1 MGCKSHE
8 VGTGAKYYFN
18 NVQDAMNT
26 GGAIGANLD
35 QNVAMEQ
42 RVSLICTLKN
52 VDSSNEFK
60 VELILYSDT
69 QRKAS
74 KSGGFTEKRA
84 KNMENIIPFEQ
95 FFAMPYFFERQQL
108 LDFRIYNGSNV
119 ETIQTS
125 LGSIM
130 GSRKQTLVKKLK
142 DGSDFQVQGR
152 EIKKSNKLLAFD
164 INLTGNF
171 VGMGVSYTI
180 TNLGTEKNPS
190 ATKLYD
196 SETKNTKTNLI
207 PFSRCSIPVM
217 FLNPTGNAEENNV
230 SIEIKDVK
238 HKRTLGNYQGPINR
252 LLVPDAIE
260 IALNSNNKARIKCT
274 LLSQPSFIGYL
285 RAGMNINLTI
295 GIDFTGS
302 NGAYTDSRSL
312 HYLENGMND
321 YEKAIRSCGDILAYY
336 DDDQLFP
343 VFGFGFKFK
352 NEVQANYGNYDIF
365 NYPINNNVSDP
376 NIHLIDNVLKEYRNF
391 ITKVVLWGPTNFAPM
406 IRDLNREVKDDIN
419 KGNFMH
425 YNILMIL
432 TDGQIN
438 DMQETIDELVEA
450 SFLPISV
457 IIVGIGNGKFDNMD
471 ILDADDNPLYDR
483 RRRKADRDLVQFVP
497 FNNYKNDPPKLAEQV
512 LEEIPRQVVEYYQ
525 HKGIKPKDDDED
537 DNRSSSTDA
546 SAPSPIN
553 INQ

>member
-8 VGTGAKYYFN
+8 IGTGAKYYFN

-52 VDSSNEFK
+52 VDSSNDFK

-108 LDFRIYNGSNV
+108 LDFRIYNGSNF

-130 GSRKQTLVKKLK
+130 GSRKQTLIKKLK

-207 PFSRCSIPVM
+207 SFSRCSIPVM

-260 IALNSNNKARIKCT
+260 TALN
-274 LLSQPSFIGYL
+274 
-285 RAGMNINLTI
+285 
-295 GIDFTGS
+295 
-302 NGAYTDSRSL
+302 
-312 HYLENGMND
+312 
-321 YEKAIRSCGDILAYY
+321 
-336 DDDQLFP
+336 
-343 VFGFGFKFK
+343 
-352 NEVQANYGNYDIF
+352 
-365 NYPINNNVSDP
+365 
-376 NIHLIDNVLKEYRNF
+376 
-391 ITKVVLWGPTNFAPM
+391 
-406 IRDLNREVKDDIN
+406 
-419 KGNFMH
+419 
-425 YNILMIL
+425 
-432 TDGQIN
+432 
-438 DMQETIDELVEA
+438 
-450 SFLPISV
+450 
-457 IIVGIGNGKFDNMD
+457 
-471 ILDADDNPLYDR
+471 
-483 RRRKADRDLVQFVP
+483 
-497 FNNYKNDPPKLAEQV
+497 
-512 LEEIPRQVVEYYQ
+512 
-525 HKGIKPKDDDED
+525 
-537 DNRSSSTDA
+537 
-546 SAPSPIN
+546 
-553 INQ
+553 